1 MKNQKT
7 IDIITV
13 TILNKISLNQNAV
26 STIYTILNEKIHIKN
41 AVSVYHF
48 LNFFNS
54 SSLQNSTLSYI
65 ERCFTI
71 VSDNERFLEIEYN
84 LICKILA
91 SSKLLNISE
100 IEVLKVINR

>member
-13 TILNKISLNQNAV
+13 TRLNKLSLNQNAV

-54 SSLQNSTLSYI
+54 SSIQNSTLSYI

-71 VSDNERFLEIEYN
+71 VMIMKDFR
-84 LICKILA
+84 
-91 SSKLLNISE
+91 
-100 IEVLKVINR
+100 NRI